1 MRKTIL
7 TILGSAA
14 LATSFVQVAAAT
26 ERHHARKAEHA
37 VVGQTVRDSNA
48 AWGNSDAQPNWS
60 RYEGGAISA
69 PAGH

>member
-14 LATSFVQVAAAT
+14 LGASFVQLATAT
-26 ERHHARKAEHA
+26 EHHHARKTDHA
-37 VVGQTVRDSNA
+37 VVGQTLRASNA
-48 AWGNSDAQPNWS
+48 AWGSSYAQPNWS